1 MLRDTRMLV
10 TDLSGRTQFDPKL
23 TRNRLTEPLNRIL
36 GRRGTI
42 FVTCVISSLACLW
55 QAFTNNWWHLFIA
68 RFALGL
74 GIGPKSATIPIY
86 AAECTPANIRGA
98 LVMMWQMWTA
108 FGIMLG
114 YIAGVIFR
122 SVLDGDSSVCS
133 TSQPESVLLSV
144 RCVGRHMLSN

>member
-1 MLRDTRMLV
+1 M
-10 TDLSGRTQFDPKL
+10 
-23 TRNRLTEPLNRIL
+23 NRVL

-42 FVTCVISSLACLW
+42 FVTCVVSSLTCLW

-68 RFALGL
+68 RFMLGL

-98 LVMMWQMWTA
+98 LVTMWQMWTA

-114 YIAGVIFR
+114 YISGVVFR
-122 SVLDGDSSVCS
+122 SVLDGDSSSCS
-133 TSQPESVLLSV
+133 LDLAESTLLSI
-144 RCVGRHMLSN
+144 RCVGRVLKRDEGQPAGTDIPRRA

>member
-1 MLRDTRMLV
+1 MHRYDAAAKRHQLIVD
-10 TDLSGRTQFDPKL
+10 
-23 TRNRLTEPLNRIL
+23 RLTGPLNRVL

-42 FVTCVISSLACLW
+42 FVTCIISSLACLW
-55 QAFTNNWWHLFIA
+55 QAFTNTWWHLFIA
-68 RFALGL
+68 RFILGL

-122 SVLDGDSSVCS
+122 SVLEGESPACSSD
-133 TSQPESVLLSV
+133 QPTRALLSIE
-144 RCVGRHMLSN
+144 CVSSYAGSSQARRRACRH

>member
-1 MLRDTRMLV
+1 M
-10 TDLSGRTQFDPKL
+10 
-23 TRNRLTEPLNRIL
+23 
-36 GRRGTI
+36 
-42 FVTCVISSLACLW
+42 SSLACLW

-68 RFALGL
+68 RFILGL

-122 SVLDGDSSVCS
+122 SVLNGDSPACS
-133 TSQPESVLLSV
+133 SDKPENILLSIQ
-144 RCVGRHMLSN
+144 CVSTFAHLEEAIYRACRMLMFHTELELAVDAR